1 MLYCFSQNG
10 NILSIKRS
18 VLVCQ
23 EMRKHLFQSCENW
36 MNQDWCVWTHASHS
50 VQQKHL
56 YQPLEITL
64 PRTAN
69 FFLWS
74 GLFFTSPH
82 LTHSNRANRGAAL
95 LLHIKEVK
103 VLSSGICFFHEQ
115 ELCRPSTAVPSLL
128 LLAEV
133 SPADHSPG
141 TNVEPWSSQLTP
153 PLSAFYTPAV
163 CLPRGITSQT
173 WHWALPAPTLT
184 HCSLAANA
192 LHPLLS
198 LNTSL
203 GRCTTRHCYLYED
216 YG

>member
-1 MLYCFSQNG
+1 MVTFSV
-10 NILSIKRS
+10 LKRS
-18 VLVCQ
+18 ALVCQ

-64 PRTAN
+64 PRTAH

-82 LTHSNRANRGAAL
+82 LTQSKRRIQQSKQRSCSFTSHYRSKSTFFRNLFVSWARAL
-95 LLHIKEVK
+95 
-103 VLSSGICFFHEQ
+103 Q
-115 ELCRPSTAVPSLL
+115 PSTAVPSLL

-141 TNVEPWSSQLTP
+141 TNAEPWSSQLTP

-184 HCSLAANA
+184 HSSLAANA

-203 GRCTTRHCYLYED
+203 GRCTTRHCYLYEG
-216 YG
+216 YE